1 MTQWISAKNAQ
12 ITDQM
17 KHVASFE
24 NVEIEKLVE
33 GLRNGEIVIPANAKR
48 KFNYKAIGKGM
59 SVKINANIGTS
70 EHCISIEK
78 EILKMNTS
86 IEFGADAIMD
96 LSTGG
101 NLNTIRKALLAECS
115 VSFGT
120 VPIYSVISDLFSK
133 GKEIYEMCPQ
143 QLFDEIENQAL
154 QGVDFMTLHCGLTER
169 NIEIL
174 KNNSRVLGIVSR
186 GGSCLKNWMAHHKK
200 ENPLFE
206 RFDDILKIAKK
217 YDITLSLGDAL
228 RPGCL
233 ADASDPAQIAE
244 LQTLGE
250 LVKRCKEVGVQVMVE
265 GPGHVPY
272 HEIEMNMKLQKTLCY
287 NAPFYV
293 LGPLPID
300 NAAGYD
306 HIAGAIGA
314 TLAASAGADF
324 LCYVTPAEHLCLPTI
339 EDVKQGV
346 IAFKIAARA
355 ADLAR
360 KNQKYHEIDLE
371 VSKARASFD
380 WKKACDLCLDPKH
393 AYKRKYETSPELD
406 ECTMCGKLCAIKV
419 GRDSTVDHPD

>member
-1 MTQWISAKNAQ
+1 MTQWLKAKNKLTTEHM
-12 ITDQM
+12 I
-17 KHVASFE
+17 HVANFE
-24 NVEIEKLVE
+24 KIEINILMDRLEK
-33 GLRNGEIVIPANAKR
+33 GEIVIPANVNR
-48 KFNYKAIGKGM
+48 KFDFKAIGKEM

-70 EHCISIEK
+70 EHCISIDK
-78 EILKMNTS
+78 EILKMKTA
-86 IEFGADAIMD
+86 IKFGADAIMD

-101 NLNTIRKALLAECS
+101 DLNSIRKALLKECS

-133 GKEIYEMCPQ
+133 NKDISEMLPQ
-143 QLFDEIENQAL
+143 QLFDEIENQAI
-154 QGVDFMTLHCGLTER
+154 QGVDFMTLHCGLTEK
-169 NIEIL
+169 NVDTL
-174 KNNSRVLGIVSR
+174 KNNPRVLGIVSR
-186 GGSCLKNWMAHHKK
+186 GGSILKNWMAYHKK
-200 ENPLFE
+200 ENPLYD

-233 ADASDPAQIAE
+233 ADASDPAQFAE

-250 LVKRCKEVGVQVMVE
+250 LVKKCKQEGVQVMVE

-272 HEIEMNMKLQKTLCY
+272 HEIEMNIKLQKALCL

-293 LGPLPID
+293 LGPIPID

-360 KNQKYHEIDLE
+360 NNKKYHCEDLE
-371 VSKARASFD
+371 ISKARAAFD
-380 WKKACDLCLDPKH
+380 WKKACNLCLDPEN
-393 AYKRKYETSPELD
+393 ALKRKYETSPDLD

-419 GRDSTVDHPD
+419 AKDSQ

>member
-1 MTQWISAKNAQ
+1 MTQWISAKNEQ
-12 ITDQM
+12 VTDQM
-17 KHVASFE
+17 KHVAKFE
-24 NVEIEKLVE
+24 NIDIALLIKGLEK
-33 GLRNGEIVIPANAKR
+33 GEIVIPANTNR
-48 KFNYKAIGKGM
+48 IFDYKAIGHGM

-70 EHCISIEK
+70 EHCVSIEK
-78 EILKMNTS
+78 EVIKMKTS

-101 NLNTIRKALLAECS
+101 DLNHIRKTLLAECI
-115 VSFGT
+115 VPFGT

-133 GKEIYEMCPQ
+133 NKEIHEMSPQ
-143 QLFDEIENQAL
+143 QLFDEIENQAM
-154 QGVDFMTLHCGLTER
+154 QGVDFMTLHCGLTSK
-169 NIEIL
+169 NISLL
-174 KNNSRVLGIVSR
+174 KSNPRVLGIVSR
-186 GGSCLKNWMAHHKK
+186 GGSCLKNWMAYHKK
-200 ENPLFE
+200 ENPLYE
-206 RFDDILKIAKK
+206 RFDDILKIAKN

-233 ADASDPAQIAE
+233 ADSSDLAQIGE

-250 LVKRCKEVGVQVMVE
+250 LVKRCKAEGVQVMVE

-272 HEIEMNMKLQKTLCY
+272 HEIEMNMKLQKILCD

-293 LGPLPID
+293 LGPIPID

-314 TLAASAGADF
+314 TLAASHGADF

-346 IAFKIAARA
+346 IAFKIAAKS
-355 ADLAR
+355 ADLVR
-360 KNQKYHEIDLE
+360 KKQKYSQDDLL
-371 VSKARASFD
+371 VSKARAEFD
-380 WKKACDLCLDPKH
+380 WKTACSLCIDPKL
-393 AYKRKYETSPELD
+393 ALSRKNETSPLLE

-419 GRDSTVDHPD
+419 SKD